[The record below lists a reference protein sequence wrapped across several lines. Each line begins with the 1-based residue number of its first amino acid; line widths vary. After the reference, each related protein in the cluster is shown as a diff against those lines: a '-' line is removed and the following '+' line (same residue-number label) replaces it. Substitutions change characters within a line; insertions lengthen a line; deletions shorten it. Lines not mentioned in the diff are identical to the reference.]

1 MSRRPLIS
9 LALAISL
16 SVIVTTASSTAFG
29 HHLRPPFEV
38 SFPVEAEQAS
48 HYNDWGN
55 SRPGGRAHR
64 GNDLMAPKMTG
75 VYAFADG
82 IVGSVSYSPRPGRY
96 VRIEHP
102 EGWTSY
108 YMHLNNDNFNTDDNR
123 ASWHLTVAPG
133 IEEGAEVRSGQ
144 LIGWVGDSG
153 NAEGSE
159 PHLHFELRYENRPIN
174 PYPILAE
181 KREEVLEALEEFHEH
196 LVESL
201 IDQFDG

>member
-1 MSRRPLIS
+1 M
-9 LALAISL
+9 
-16 SVIVTTASSTAFG
+16 
-29 HHLRPPFEV
+29 
-38 SFPVEAEQAS
+38 
-48 HYNDWGN
+48 
-55 SRPGGRAHR
+55 
-64 GNDLMAPKMTG
+64 
-75 VYAFADG
+75 
-82 IVGSVSYSPRPGRY
+82 
-96 VRIEHP
+96 
-102 EGWTSY
+102 
-108 YMHLNNDNFNTDDNR
+108 
-123 ASWHLTVAPG
+123 
-133 IEEGAEVRSGQ
+133 RSGQ